1 MKPNDEVTV
10 VGGTT
15 APGHGL
21 NRRTIAG
28 LAYWFPKQG
37 SVSAALLFDV
47 ENVTFSEYTTA
58 KPTQQKIFLHGLI
71 SF

>member
-1 MKPNDEVTV
+1 MTP
-10 VGGTT
+10 VGGTA

-21 NRRTIAG
+21 NERTIAG

-37 SVSAALLFDV
+37 SVSAALMFDV
-47 ENVTFSEYTTA
+47 ENMGSSDFTPSR
-58 KPTQQKIFLHGLI
+58 PTQQRLFLHGLI